1 MAVPNTHSAAF
12 LLKAQSK
19 HEVQGRPIPSLD
31 PDELLIKITSTA
43 INPIDWKIRDLNYFN
58 PEFPAVLGSDAAGEV
73 AVAGADVG
81 KDFAQGEKVFFQGII
96 PNYDSCT
103 FQQYAK
109 IPAALVG
116 KTPSN
121 ISDDEAAGVSLAS
134 VAAVTGLYDK
144 TGQGICP
151 PPWDKDGDNAGK
163 GKAAIIIGG
172 SSSVGQYLI
181 QFLRLS
187 GFERIITNSSS
198 THVDHLKSL
207 GATTVLDRSKATAK
221 DFKEAA
227 GDLDVEFVGD
237 AISTKETQTL
247 GIEILRQFSG
257 GNVVT
262 FIPAAD
268 EIHKLGQQ
276 DGQKLVKVKVVIGVG
291 SSPDLRYLSE
301 PMMKALGGE
310 DGWIAKEKYFP
321 NRTEVV
327 AGGLAAIDEAL
338 DKNKK
343 GVSGVK
349 IVVQPHDVEHRLV

>member
-1 MAVPNTHSAAF
+1 MVVPNTHSAAF
-12 LLKAQSK
+12 LLEAQGK
-19 HEVQGRPIPSLD
+19 HE
-31 PDELLIKITSTA
+31 
-43 INPIDWKIRDLNYFN
+43 IRDFDYFN

-73 AVAGADVG
+73 AVAGADVTS
-81 KDFAQGEKVFFQGII
+81 DFAQGERVFFQGII
-96 PNYDSCT
+96 NKYDSCT

-116 KTPSN
+116 KTRV
-121 ISDDEAAGVSLAS
+121 ILAS
-134 VAAVTGLYDK
+134 MAVVTGLYDK
-144 TGQGICP
+144 TGQGISP
-151 PPWDKDGDNAGK
+151 PPWDKDGDKVGK

-172 SSSVGQYLI
+172 SASVGQYAI
-181 QFLRLS
+181 QFSRLI

-198 THVDHLKSL
+198 THVDYLKSL

-227 GDLDVEFVGD
+227 GDLDVEFVQD
-237 AISTKETQTL
+237 AISTQETQTL
-247 GIEILRQFSG
+247 GIEILRQFNG
-257 GNVVT
+257 GSVIT
-262 FIPAAD
+262 FIPAVD

-276 DGQKLVKVKVVIGVG
+276 DGQKFVNVKVVIGAG
-291 SSPDLRYLSE
+291 SNPDLRYLSE
-301 PMMKALGGE
+301 PMMKTLGGE
-310 DGWIAKEKYFP
+310 DGWIAKKKYFP

-327 AGGLAAIDEAL
+327 SGVLAAVDEAL